1 MSFALIQ
8 NYLIHLLT
16 GFGLVGVFVLI
27 YLWLTPF
34 AEIALIRKGCMAPAL
49 SFGGTLIGFS
59 LTVASG
65 ILHLP
70 DYLTFLAWSG
80 VAMVIQLLAFLVL
93 EKALPEMKQAI
104 ESNNVAMGTL
114 IGVVSL
120 SIGLING
127 ACLS

>member
-1 MSFALIQ
+1 MSFDQIYG
-8 NYLIHLLT
+8 YLLHLTT
-16 GFGLVGVFVLI
+16 GFALVGVFVLI
-27 YLWLTPF
+27 YLRLTPF
-34 AEIALIRKGCMAPAL
+34 AEIALIRKGCVAPAL

-70 DYLTFLAWSG
+70 DYLAFLAWAG
-80 VAMVIQLLAFLVL
+80 AAMVVQLAAFLIL
-93 EKALPEMKQAI
+93 DRALPDMKQAL
-104 ESNNVAMGTL
+104 ESNNVAMGAL
-114 IGVVSL
+114 IGAISL

>member
-1 MSFALIQ
+1 MSIGLIQ

-34 AEIALIRKGCMAPAL
+34 AEIALIRKGCVAPAL

-70 DYLTFLAWSG
+70 DYLGFLAWSG
-80 VAMVIQLLAFLVL
+80 VAMAIQLLAFLVL

-104 ESNNVAMGTL
+104 ESNNVAMGAL
-114 IGVVSL
+114 IGSISL

>member
-16 GFGLVGVFVLI
+16 GFGLVGLFVLI

-59 LTVASG
+59 FTVASG

-114 IGVVSL
+114 IGAVSL

>member
-1 MSFALIQ
+1 MSIALIQ

-16 GFGLVGVFVLI
+16 GFGLVGLFVLI

-34 AEIALIRKGCMAPAL
+34 AEIALIRKGCVAPAL

-70 DYLTFLAWSG
+70 DYLGFLAWSG
-80 VAMVIQLLAFLVL
+80 GAMGIQLLAFLVL
-93 EKALPEMKQAI
+93 KAALPEMKQAI
-104 ESNNVAMGTL
+104 ESNNVAMGAL
-114 IGVVSL
+114 IGSISL